1 MKVYAVACWDQY
13 YPVADNVRK
22 VFYNDRDAYLYLD
35 QIRLEHREKNSEYNR
50 YDVFVYDVE
59 MMNEIHNRREA

>member
-1 MKVYAVACWDQY
+1 MKVYAVACWDLY

-35 QIRLEHREKNSEYNR
+35 QIRLKHREKKSEYDC
-50 YDVFVYDVE
+50 YDVFVYEVE
-59 MMNEIHNRREA
+59 EG